1 MTFDNASAASELI
14 TDRRMANRRVSR
26 QSVATALDVES
37 SDDEEEERR
46 EPLPERRTKVERR
59 RQIDPTTCERDY
71 GDAEVEFM
79 GAMDNYKRRSGRQFP
94 TWSEVLEVLH
104 SLGYRKVAEPT
115 EIEL

>member
-1 MTFDNASAASELI
+1 MITIDDIKTTELI
-14 TDRRMANRRVSR
+14 TDRRTTKRRID
-26 QSVATALDVES
+26 SVDTPADADAASES
-37 SDDEEEERR
+37 SEERQGGERR
-46 EPLPERRTKVERR
+46 EKVERR

-79 GAMDNYKRRSGRQFP
+79 SAMDTYKRRSGRMFP
-94 TWSEVLEVLH
+94 TWSEVLEVLN

>member
-14 TDRRMANRRVSR
+14 TDRRSASRRISK
-26 QSVATALDVES
+26 QSVASALDVKLS
-37 SDDEEEERR
+37 EEEGRR
-46 EPLPERRTKVERR
+46 EALPERRTKVERR

-104 SLGYRKVAEPT
+104 SLGYRKVAEPV